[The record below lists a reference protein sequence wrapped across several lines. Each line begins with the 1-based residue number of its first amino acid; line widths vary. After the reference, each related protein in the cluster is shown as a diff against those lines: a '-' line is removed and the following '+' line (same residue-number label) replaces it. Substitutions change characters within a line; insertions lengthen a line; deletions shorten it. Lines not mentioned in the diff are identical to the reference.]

1 MSKECGTCTACC
13 EGSLHGVIKGNDFGL
28 TQDIVLSPGVPCF
41 FLDKGCTVYEIRP
54 TEPCRSFQCI
64 WLSINDCPDYVKPEQ
79 SGLILDIFTKLDPFE
94 RYVRITRIR
103 EDYSKEAITWAIEYA
118 KKNGINYRYNNI

>member
-13 EGSLHGVIKGNDFGL
+13 EGFL
-28 TQDIVLSPGVPCF
+28 TIGPINGHEMAPGVPCF
-41 FLDKGCTVYEIRP
+41 FLDKGCTIYEIRP
-54 TEPCRSFQCI
+54 TEPCRSFQCL
-64 WLSINDCPDYVKPEQ
+64 WLSINDCPDFVKPEQ
-79 SGLILDIFTKLDPFE
+79 SGIILDLATKLDPFE

-118 KKNGINYRYNNI
+118 KEKGINYRYNNI

>member
-13 EGSLHGVIKGNDFGL
+13 EGSLHGKVNGHEM
-28 TQDIVLSPGVPCF
+28 SPGVPCF
-41 FLDKGCTVYEIRP
+41 FLDKGCTIYETRP
-54 TEPCRSFQCI
+54 TEPCRSYQCL
-64 WLSINDCPDYVKPEQ
+64 WLSIDDCPDYVKPEQ

-118 KKNGINYRYNNI
+118 KKNGMYHRYNNI